1 MRTLTIEL
9 ALEGRSA
16 LVIGGRGEAVGKI
29 DRLLH
34 AGARVTVI
42 SERSVDASIE
52 EAAREGRVEILRRA
66 PEERDAEGRAIV
78 FLEPGDDDL
87 SRRLFERARASG
99 ALVCTLDRPEVS
111 TFINP
116 AVVHVSGL
124 TLSLS
129 TGGRSPALARR
140 IREDLEALFGDA
152 RFDRFLS
159 ALSDLRAALPRGERG
174 ARVKEAVKGFAIE
187 ARLRF
192 PAWFERGEERNEEP

>member
-9 ALEGRSA
+9 DVRDRPA
-16 LVIGGRGEAVGKI
+16 LVVGGRGEAVSKI
-29 DRLLH
+29 ERLLE

-42 SERSVDASIE
+42 AEHSVDAWV
-52 EAAREGRVEILRRA
+52 EAAAAEGRLELLRRA
-66 PEERDAEGRAIV
+66 PEDRDAEGRAIV
-78 FLEPGDDDL
+78 FLEPGDEEL
-87 SRRLFERARASG
+87 SRRWFERARSSG

-124 TLSLS
+124 SLSVS

-152 RFDRFLS
+152 RFGRFLS
-159 ALSDLRAALPRGERG
+159 ALGDLRAALPRGERG
-174 ARVKEAVKGFAIE
+174 ARIKEAVKGFAIE

-192 PAWFERGEERNEEP
+192 PGWFDRGEEP